1 MRVRIAALVLLL
13 ALVPSAAG
21 ALPCKAKLTAAT
33 HTPTI
38 NTKWRYS
45 VRVTNLKG
53 QAITAKVTVQI
64 VDPLGGVHPVEFG
77 NRKVNDQGSIY
88 IGSEGVLYSPYIAA
102 PVLLPAERF
111 RNYKLPTPG
120 AQNHYLQ
127 FVEACRGN
135 GKTSAPFDYS
145 GPLTEMVL
153 LGCLATRFPKKTLE
167 WEPKVALEDGLR
179 ETIDYFKRTL
189 AS

>member
-21 ALPCKAKLTAAT
+21 ALPFKAKLSAAT

-77 NRKVNDQGSIY
+77 NRKVNVINHSFYGTFRDFVIWPPSSATQ
-88 IGSEGVLYSPYIAA
+88 IGGIAVTLTFRTIVKTAKGKVVLHYD
-102 PVLLPAERF
+102 V
-111 RNYKLPTPG
+111 TP
-120 AQNHYLQ
+120 H
-127 FVEACRGN
+127 
-135 GKTSAPFDYS
+135 T
-145 GPLTEMVL
+145 
-153 LGCLATRFPKKTLE
+153 
-167 WEPKVALEDGLR
+167 
-179 ETIDYFKRTL
+179 
-189 AS
+189 

>member
-13 ALVPSAAG
+13 VLVPSAAA
-21 ALPCKAKLTAAT
+21 ALSFKAKLTAAT

-77 NRKVNDQGSIY
+77 NRKVNVINHSFYGTFRDFVIWPPSSATQ
-88 IGSEGVLYSPYIAA
+88 IGGIAVTLTFRTIVKTAKGKVVLHYD
-102 PVLLPAERF
+102 V
-111 RNYKLPTPG
+111 TP
-120 AQNHYLQ
+120 H
-127 FVEACRGN
+127 
-135 GKTSAPFDYS
+135 T
-145 GPLTEMVL
+145 
-153 LGCLATRFPKKTLE
+153 
-167 WEPKVALEDGLR
+167 
-179 ETIDYFKRTL
+179 
-189 AS
+189 